1 MNGIGGLDKGIINY
15 EKAKSS
21 FINLAENF
29 QLTLYPFSYTGSWNS
44 KFNSKN
50 VKFR

>member
-29 QLTLYPFSYTGSWNS
+29 QLTLYPFSYTTVPGTLNS
-44 KFNSKN
+44 IPEC
-50 VKFR
+50 